1 MLVALRPN
9 ALTILR
15 GVFPRTRFILIP
27 VCAAVLAVSGE
38 YATAIAG
45 SSPVASGAT
54 TCNVSKVGRK
64 LGPTY
69 VTSLMETGTSCATAV
84 SLVKAYYRCRLGNGG
99 KKGRCGSVA
108 GFKCSEVRNSI
119 KTQFTAKATC
129 RRNAVTVVH
138 TYTQFT

>member
-1 MLVALRPN
+1 ML
-9 ALTILR
+9 
-15 GVFPRTRFILIP
+15 PRTRFILIP
-27 VCAAVLAVSGE
+27 LCAAVIAVGGE
-38 YATAIAG
+38 AGTAAAG
-45 SSPVASGAT
+45 SSPTASDAT

-108 GFKCSEVRNSI
+108 GFRCTEVRNAI
-119 KTQFTAKATC
+119 KTQFTARATC
-129 RRNAVTVVH
+129 RKGAVTVVH